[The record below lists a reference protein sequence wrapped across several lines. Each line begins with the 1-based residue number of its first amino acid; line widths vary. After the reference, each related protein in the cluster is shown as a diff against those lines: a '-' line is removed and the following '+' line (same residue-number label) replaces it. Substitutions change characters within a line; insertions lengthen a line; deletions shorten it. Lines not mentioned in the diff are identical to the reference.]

1 MRSHMFSTLVI
12 VALGC
17 LGFAGTGHAGEA
29 SVLDVQVRA
38 NEDGTYAFTATVSHR
53 DEGWAHYADKWEVLS
68 PTGDILGTRILYHP
82 HVDEQPF
89 TRSLGRVEI
98 PIGITS
104 VTVRA
109 YDNVHKA
116 GTRTFTVDLP
126 PRK

>member
-1 MRSHMFSTLVI
+1 MRSHMFSALII

-17 LGFAGTGHAGEA
+17 LGFAGAGHAGEA

-53 DEGWAHYADKWEVLS
+53 DEGWTHYADKWKVLS
-68 PTGDILGTRILYHP
+68 PTGDILGTRTLYHP

-98 PIGITS
+98 PIGVTS

-109 YDNVHKA
+109 YDNVHGA